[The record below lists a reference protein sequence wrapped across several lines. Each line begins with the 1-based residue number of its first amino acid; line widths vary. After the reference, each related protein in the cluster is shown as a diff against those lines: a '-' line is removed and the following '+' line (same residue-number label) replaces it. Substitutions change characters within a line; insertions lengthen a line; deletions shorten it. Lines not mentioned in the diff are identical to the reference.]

1 MILKWEQL
9 VGFQFGVQINLS
21 IYKMIVGKFKNFI
34 TGILL
39 WTPLQFESIN
49 IILFYI
55 LLVTS

>member
-9 VGFQFGVQINLS
+9 VDFQFGVQINLS
-21 IYKMIVGKFKNFI
+21 IYKMIVEKFKNFI
-34 TGILL
+34 AGILL
-39 WTPLQFESIN
+39 WTPLQSESIN